1 MKWFKT
7 VALSAVLMGL
17 FIGNSIASEIVAS
30 ADVANAPI
38 VVGLGIAMVPDYV
51 GSDDYRVA
59 PLPFLKYT
67 FGQSQRY
74 VKLAGA
80 DLSVNLLNHQNFQLG
95 PLLRYYS
102 PRGDKVKDDVVEKM
116 DKVDGG
122 FAAGGF
128 LTFELKGDEPRN
140 RINFTLK
147 FVADLSDSYDGFL
160 MDFDVTLWRKVA
172 EKWDVFVGA
181 GTTYADNDYMDTYFS
196 VNGGNRGAAPL
207 VELPNYSADSGIR
220 DVRAQGGA
228 IWYFSKNWLFGG
240 LIRAQRLLGDA
251 DDSPI
256 VDRRGDSN
264 QLSIA
269 LFAGYKF

>member
-7 VALSAVLMGL
+7 IALSAVLMGL
-17 FIGNSIASEIVAS
+17 LIGNAIASEIVAS
-30 ADVANAPI
+30 ADVANSPV
-38 VVGLGIAMVPDYV
+38 VVGLGIAMVPDYI
-51 GSDDYRVA
+51 GSDDYRAA

-74 VKLAGA
+74 VKLAGPE
-80 DLSVNLLNHQNFQLG
+80 LSVNLLNHPNFQLG

-102 PRGDKVKDDVVEKM
+102 PRDDNVKDDVVEEM

-128 LTFELKGDEPRN
+128 LTFELREGEPRN

-147 FVADLSDSYDGFL
+147 FVADISDSYNGFL

-172 EKWDVFVGA
+172 ERWDAFVGA

-196 VNGGNRGAAPL
+196 VNSGNRGAAPV
-207 VELPNYSADSGIR
+207 VELPNFSAGSGIR

-228 IWYFSKNWLFGG
+228 IWYFDKNWLFGG
-240 LIRAQRLLGDA
+240 LVRAQRLLGDA

-256 VDRRGDSN
+256 VDKRGDSF
-264 QLSIA
+264 QMVVA
-269 LFAGYKF
+269 LIAGYKW